1 MKELIRG
8 QRARLIDLG
17 IDGPF
22 EAEVVVDIPGVEVDV
37 CAFGLDRAERLSD
50 DRYMV
55 FDNQPQSPCGAVR
68 LLAQRNEATRFR
80 IDLPGLPAAIERL
93 AIAAVT
99 TSVPLRQC
107 RACELALSMGGEV
120 RARFVLPPAQ
130 LAEERALIVA
140 EVYPKDGQWRL
151 CATGQ
156 GFDGGLEALVR
167 HFGGTVEEI
176 ASTPAPAP
184 PVVVPEGS
192 RVSLEKKVAKAPH
205 LVSLAKTAETTLL
218 AYRLTKVVA
227 RVALVLDASGSMN
240 WQYAKGRIQE
250 LIDRM
255 VPLALHFDDDGTLE
269 CWAYASRVRAL
280 PAATVENC
288 RRYVDEA
295 DGGWR
300 RWMKEVRPLTN
311 NEPTVIAA
319 IVAALGAS
327 PLPVYVLFVTD
338 GGVTK
343 NREIARLIVDAARL
357 PIFWQFVGIGGR
369 DYGILE
375 RLDTMQGRLV
385 DNAGFFSIDDLQ
397 TVAAQDFYDRLL
409 REFPQWLDAAR
420 RASVIG

>member
-1 MKELIRG
+1 M
-8 QRARLIDLG
+8 A
-17 IDGPF
+17 
-22 EAEVVVDIPGVEVDV
+22 
-37 CAFGLDRAERLSD
+37 
-50 DRYMV
+50 
-55 FDNQPQSPCGAVR
+55 AVR
-68 LLAQRNEATRFR
+68 DGSGLRRGLA
-80 IDLPGLPAAIERL
+80 
-93 AIAAVT
+93 
-99 TSVPLRQC
+99 
-107 RACELALSMGGEV
+107 
-120 RARFVLPPAQ
+120 
-130 LAEERALIVA
+130 
-140 EVYPKDGQWRL
+140 
-151 CATGQ
+151 
-156 GFDGGLEALVR
+156 ALVR

-176 ASTPAPAP
+176 ASAPAPAP

-192 RVSLEKKVAKAPH
+192 RVSLEKKIAKAPH

-240 WQYAKGRIQE
+240 WQYAKGRIQD

-255 VPLALHFDDDGTLE
+255 VPLALHFDDDGALE

-300 RWMKEVRPLTN
+300 RWMKEIRPLTN

-319 IVAALGAS
+319 IIAALGAS

-375 RLDTMQGRLV
+375 RLDTMQGRMV